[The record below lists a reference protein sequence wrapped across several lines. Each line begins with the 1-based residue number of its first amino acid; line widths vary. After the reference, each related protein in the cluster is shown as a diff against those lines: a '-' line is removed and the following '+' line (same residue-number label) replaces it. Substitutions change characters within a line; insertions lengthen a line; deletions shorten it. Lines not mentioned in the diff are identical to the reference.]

1 MKIEL
6 IFENAKAVF
15 EFERNLDKRNLLVK
29 LSEQMGNEVPKEVH
43 IYYDGTEEEELP
55 ATVKTPSG
63 VKAVPQ
69 EPKKIKKGSR
79 KHQRWSEAELQR
91 LEAWYFDEDTFPK
104 NSSTMHKSKIRKMA
118 KDLGRT
124 VDAVKVRIIVENG
137 LAFDHRT
144 MMKPIKSWCEK
155 KWHHNSWHKANAS
168 VKMPQTKEEAQR
180 QLAIMAKHFAE
191 ARAKKDAEQDGHSA
205 EDTFEKVL
213 PGKATLAR
221 DTLNALMAHKD
232 SLMNKHDAQ
241 FVLEIET
248 EEEWISFVEQVLK
261 RQSAICAVLKKKG
274 SFKTKDKS
282 LVWKKREW

>member
-15 EFERNLDKRNLLVK
+15 EFERNLDKRSLLVK

-43 IYYDGTEEEELP
+43 IYYDGTEVQAP
-55 ATVKTPSG
+55 FTPSG
-63 VKAVPQ
+63 YQLPSVLKAQ

-79 KHQRWSEAELQR
+79 KHQPWTEEELQR

-104 NSSTMHKSKIRKMA
+104 NSSTMHKSKIRKIA

-124 VDAVKVRIIVENG
+124 VDAVKVRIIVQNG
-137 LAFDHRT
+137 LAFDERT
-144 MMKPIKSWCEK
+144 MMKPRQSWCEK
-155 KWHHNSWHKANAS
+155 KWHHNSWHKG
-168 VKMPQTKEEAQR
+168 VKPEPKPINLEEARR
-180 QLAIMAKHFAE
+180 QLAVAAEKFAVE
-191 ARAKKDAEQDGHSA
+191 RISKERATK
-205 EDTFEKVL
+205 EDDIFDKVL

-221 DTLNALMAHKD
+221 DTLNALMSHKD

-261 RQSAICAVLKKKG
+261 MQSGLCEALKKKG
-274 SFKTKDKS
+274 SFKTKDKT

>member
-15 EFERNLDKRNLLVK
+15 EFERNLDKRSLLVK
-29 LSEQMGNEVPKEVH
+29 LSEQMGAEVPKEVH
-43 IYYDGTEEEELP
+43 IYYDGTEVQAP
-55 ATVKTPSG
+55 FTPSG
-63 VKAVPQ
+63 YQLPSVLKAQ

-79 KHQRWSEAELQR
+79 KHQPWTEEELQR

-104 NSSTMHKSKIRKMA
+104 NSSTMHKSKIRKIA

-124 VDAVKVRIIVENG
+124 VDAVKVRIIVQNG
-137 LAFDHRT
+137 LAFDERT
-144 MMKPIKSWCEK
+144 MMKPRQSWCEK